1 MKVKLIL
8 LNMSKEISPSL
19 LKIPKDKKIILF
31 DGVCNLCNSAVQLI
45 IKHDKKDLFRFV
57 ALQSDLG
64 VEICKHIGVDQ
75 QNTDSIILYEPGI
88 AYYYKSEAALEIASK
103 LGSFYSLL
111 ALFKFLP
118 NSFSDIIY
126 DWIARN
132 RYKWYGKKES
142 CMIPTPE
149 LKIKFLV

>member
-8 LNMSKEISPSL
+8 LNMPKEISPSL

-118 NSFSDIIY
+118 NSFSDMIY

>member
-1 MKVKLIL
+1 
-8 LNMSKEISPSL
+8 MSKEISPSL

>member
-1 MKVKLIL
+1 MP
-8 LNMSKEISPSL
+8 KEISPSL

-118 NSFSDIIY
+118 NSFSDLIY

-142 CMIPTPE
+142 CMVPSTE
-149 LKIKFLV
+149 LKVKFLV